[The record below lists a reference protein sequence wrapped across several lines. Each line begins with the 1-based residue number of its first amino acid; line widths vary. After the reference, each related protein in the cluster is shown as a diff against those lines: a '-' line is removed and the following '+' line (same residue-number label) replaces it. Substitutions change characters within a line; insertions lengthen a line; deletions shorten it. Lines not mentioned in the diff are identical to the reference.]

1 MVANILEDNLRELR
15 PGYLELTKSIE
26 ELRKEILLSH
36 KVQSLS
42 EEVTSA
48 IEGYIAKY
56 WDIIINAK
64 VDTNMKGIMDDMLI
78 DIKSLLSGFDFVNSY
93 DGYQVIAD
101 IWKDSLTEDIELIG
115 QSDFYTVARTRIP
128 KMVTKG
134 TGSNKREEQE
144 GWISSLIPSELIIEQ
159 LFSDQASKIDRLKQS
174 LSDTELELDELVE
187 AAKVEDSEEYD
198 VLFECITKNKEG
210 EAGNSFT
217 AKAIKDEL
225 KKYKKD
231 TEEYNLLKK
240 AERFMED
247 KSKYSKDIRK
257 GKELKKKW
265 KTDTN
270 INRKRNRLPSYEK
283 WFDT

>member
-1 MVANILEDNLRELR
+1 
-15 PGYLELTKSIE
+15 
-26 ELRKEILLSH
+26 
-36 KVQSLS
+36 
-42 EEVTSA
+42 
-48 IEGYIAKY
+48 
-56 WDIIINAK
+56 
-64 VDTNMKGIMDDMLI
+64 MKGIMDDMLI
-78 DIKSLLSGFDFVNSY
+78 DIKSLLSGFDFVNTY
-93 DGYQVIAD
+93 DGYQVIAE

-159 LFSDQASKIDRLKQS
+159 LFSDQASKIDSLKQG

-187 AAKVEDSEEYD
+187 AAKVEDTEEYD

-240 AERFMED
+240 AEKLMED
-247 KSKYSKDIRK
+247 KSKYSKDIREK
-257 GKELKKKW
+257 EKELKEEVEERILTLTEKEI
-265 KTDTN
+265 DS
-270 INRKRNRLPSYEK
+270 LVYEK
-283 WFDT
+283 WFGHIVEDMVNLIRKPLEEELDTLKQLKDRYSSTLSDLDKEYNELGASFENMLSELVVIE